1 MDGPYSGF
9 DGFLGTRASLML
21 DVVVVAMVGVL
32 VLLGLS
38 IYLVRYRRRYVW
50 HKRLQL
56 LLVAALL
63 VVVALFEA
71 DMRINGW
78 RARAESSP
86 YYDSL
91 VMPALTLHLAFSVST
106 CLLWG
111 WVTVG
116 ALRKFDRPPQPGPH
130 SSSHCLWGRLAAL
143 DMLCTA
149 VSGWAFYWL
158 AFAATAA
165 R

>member
-1 MDGPYSGF
+1 MNDHYSGI

-32 VLLGLS
+32 LLLGLS
-38 IYLVRYRRRYVW
+38 IVLVRYRANYTW

-56 LLVAALL
+56 ILASALA

-71 DMRINGW
+71 DMRLNGW
-78 RARAESSP
+78 RARAQSSP
-86 YYDSL
+86 YYESL
-91 VMPALTLHLAFSVST
+91 VMPALSVHLVFSVST

-111 WVTVG
+111 WVTVQ
-116 ALRKFDRPPQPGPH
+116 ALRKFASPPHPGPH
-130 SSSHCLWGRLAAL
+130 SPPHRFWAWLAAT

-149 VSGWAFYWL
+149 VSGWTFYWL
-158 AFAATAA
+158 AFAAT
-165 R
+165 